1 MNRRTPDR
9 QSDVRRAALSPPC
22 VRLVRG
28 CAVVQTVCGRETGAR
43 PWKPGCH
50 RGSGFAANHGFAG
63 RPGQA
68 GSCSKMKRKG
78 FAAEAEDCH
87 QLTAALAASA
97 RDSPRGLSEAT
108 EALRASGTLRGA
120 KAHINRGNLFRGAR
134 HCLLACHGRNAGW
147 SRRKKYDRPIM
158 MRMPPG
164 AGAAAPQNK
173 RAGL

>member
-1 MNRRTPDR
+1 M
-9 QSDVRRAALSPPC
+9 SDAPLCHRRACGWCADARSC
-22 VRLVRG
+22 KRCAVVRLVRG
-28 CAVVQTVCGRETGAR
+28 RGNLAVIE
-43 PWKPGCH
+43 
-50 RGSGFAANHGFAG
+50 AAVSQQPQAAG
-63 RPGQA
+63 RPDQA

-120 KAHINRGNLFRGAR
+120 KGHINRGNFFRGAR